1 MKKLIIFLIVMASV
15 FAYAQTEK
23 KPARRSVEEVTRSL
37 YGKLEKTALANN
49 VIKPKLNLGLELLRT
64 DKQNQEIFIKK
75 SEYPLGFLK
84 TTLFKPSNFKLS
96 IYEGIISIPVQI
108 YNSEKKELSLKSNK
122 LKEAESEYRLEIIP
136 VDKHD
141 NTYTLMVKI
150 SSSFTNISFTTAGNE
165 RFETKSKSFGE
176 AYGHKKIELKV
187 GEKIKITAGDYRAYQ
202 WGIEDVIDG
211 KKVIF
216 DSNKDYYNYFNDY
229 LILSLES
236 DK

>member
-1 MKKLIIFLIVMASV
+1 MKKLIIFLIVVTSF
-15 FAYAQTEK
+15 FAYSQTEK

-49 VIKPKLNLGLELLRT
+49 VVKPKLSLGLELLRT
-64 DKQNQEIFIKK
+64 DKQNQEIFLKK

-108 YNSEKKELSLKSNK
+108 YNPDKKELSLKSK
-122 LKEAESEYRLEIIP
+122 KVQEAESEYRLEIIP

-141 NTYTLMVKI
+141 NTYTLMVTI
-150 SSSFTNISFTTAGNE
+150 GSSFRNISYVMAGDK
-165 RFETKSKSFGE
+165 RSDTKQFGE

-211 KKVIF
+211 KKIIF
-216 DSNKDYYNYFNDY
+216 ESNKDYYNYFNDY